1 MEVLRDLLATHDSD
15 IRYVAPESRSR
26 IASIYL
32 PLLSVVMDSFQRLY
46 KVSGCA
52 YMVYNKWAWLL

>member
-1 MEVLRDLLATHDSD
+1 MEVLRDLLAAHDSD

-46 KVSGCA
+46 KVSGEWVCLHG
-52 YMVYNKWAWLL
+52 W